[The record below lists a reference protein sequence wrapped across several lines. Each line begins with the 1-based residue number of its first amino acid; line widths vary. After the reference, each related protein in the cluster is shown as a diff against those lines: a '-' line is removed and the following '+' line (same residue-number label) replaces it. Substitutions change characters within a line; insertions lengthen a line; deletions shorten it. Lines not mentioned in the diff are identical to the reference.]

1 MNMPN
6 SCTATPTPERRQI
19 HMREAIRA
27 LRRSARRTLA
37 DLESRFL
44 LDWIFIHINK
54 TGGSSIEKALGLPFD
69 HRSAREKI
77 AAIGSDVWERKFSFS
92 FVRNPWDKVV
102 SHYHY
107 RLKTGQAGFR
117 EETPGFD
124 DWVRLAYAE
133 KHPLYHDQPL
143 MFAVQMDWIGDAED
157 RILVDYVG
165 RFENLQGDF
174 DEVCRRIG
182 RSSTSLPH
190 LKPSTHGHYRD
201 YYSAQ
206 SRDIIAHHFARDIRH
221 LGYDF

>member
-1 MNMPN
+1 
-6 SCTATPTPERRQI
+6 
-19 HMREAIRA
+19 MREAIRA
-27 LRRSARRTLA
+27 LRRSARSTLA
-37 DLESRFL
+37 DFQSRYL
-44 LDWIFIHINK
+44 QDWIFIHINK
-54 TGGSSIEKALGLPFD
+54 TGGSSIEKALGMQFD

-77 AAIGSDVWERKFSFS
+77 DAIGNAAWERKFTFS

-117 EETPGFD
+117 GDPPDFN

-143 MFAVQMDWIGDAED
+143 MFAVQMDWIADADD
-157 RILVDYVG
+157 RILVDFIG

-182 RSSTSLPH
+182 RDSLQLPH
-190 LKPSTHGHYRD
+190 LKPSKHGHYRD

-206 SRDIIAHHFARDIRH
+206 SRDIIARHFERDIRH